1 MSNITQY
8 IFTLI
13 TEVENVFH
21 RKQENFP
28 FYYFLSPFK
37 ILITKFLL

>member
-8 IFTLI
+8 LFTLI
-13 TEVENVFH
+13 IEVENVFH

-28 FYYFLSPFK
+28 FCYVLSPFK